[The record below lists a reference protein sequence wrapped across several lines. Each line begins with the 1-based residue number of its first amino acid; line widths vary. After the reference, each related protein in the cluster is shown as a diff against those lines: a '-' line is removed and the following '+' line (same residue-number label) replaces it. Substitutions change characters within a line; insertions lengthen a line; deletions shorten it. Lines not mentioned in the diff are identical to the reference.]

1 MCVCRVSV
9 WPIGEC
15 VLHSEQWTCIYQY
28 LCLCVAFSCADCA
41 MINRYIISFHLDI
54 FLDKIRMLYSWMRIN
69 ISITKGVQNIF
80 IRIKEL
86 ELRGSTNRPMLWK
99 TAAPTPTNSIA
110 HYNDDWCAPGQAVL
124 DGPCPNCPHW
134 NISTIGLAGFWKC
147 ISFENAIIRIYLNHT
162 LILYIIQ
169 YESCAPRGG
178 GRTHG
183 TQSTWAIET
192 YFTSTNTMRYILLV
206 FVRSIVSMAQ
216 IWCEVSYSDGM
227 IFLFC
232 IHILS
237 LHPPSHQF
245 HFHLWLKCGRARSN
259 LHNPLFTSILSLE
272 PFRSAPTIQRRL
284 RLPMA
289 NWNDLRE
296 RNKYDVPPD
305 NRIDNVVARFL
316 LLLPW
321 HNLFRADNDWWKIF
335 CALLLLLL
343 LLLLP
348 LQIWS
353 GICVTVHCYLPIM
366 IGKMKW

>member
-1 MCVCRVSV
+1 M
-9 WPIGEC
+9 
-15 VLHSEQWTCIYQY
+15 H
-28 LCLCVAFSCADCA
+28 
-41 MINRYIISFHLDI
+41 
-54 FLDKIRMLYSWMRIN
+54 
-69 ISITKGVQNIF
+69 F
-80 IRIKEL
+80 IRKCDNKNLSESHTHFIYYTVWIVCAARWWPNTWHTKHM
-86 ELRGSTNRPMLWK
+86 GNRNLFHFHK
-99 TAAPTPTNSIA
+99 
-110 HYNDDWCAPGQAVL
+110 YNAV
-124 DGPCPNCPHW
+124 
-134 NISTIGLAGFWKC
+134 
-147 ISFENAIIRIYLNHT
+147 
-162 LILYIIQ
+162 
-169 YESCAPRGG
+169 
-178 GRTHG
+178 
-183 TQSTWAIET
+183 
-192 YFTSTNTMRYILLV
+192 YILLV